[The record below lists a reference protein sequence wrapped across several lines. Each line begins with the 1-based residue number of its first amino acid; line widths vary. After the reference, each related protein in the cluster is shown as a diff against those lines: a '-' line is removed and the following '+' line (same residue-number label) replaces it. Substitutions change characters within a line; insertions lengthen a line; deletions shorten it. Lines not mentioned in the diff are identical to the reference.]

1 MKIAWLSDLD
11 LRGSGYKNISIP
23 VCSGLVGRGH
33 EVKAIGLGYNNE
45 EHPFPFAILPAGN
58 LREAVGSI
66 LNLQNM
72 WGAEAVVV
80 ALDIPLQEQIINHG
94 YLRDR
99 KLKYVG
105 MFPLEAPPLC
115 FSWSMV
121 LMQMDRCIA
130 ISEFGT
136 EEIRNAGVAHTDF
149 MQVGIDTE
157 AWKQTN
163 PEDKLKMRQSF
174 GFTDKEFVVLTVAD
188 NQERKNLVAAMD
200 MFAEFAKDKEHARYI
215 MVTREHNR
223 VGWKLRDYANE
234 IGISDKLMIFERG
247 MDHNQLWITY
257 AISDVFL
264 LPSKA
269 EGLGMPLLEAM
280 AVGLPCIAT
289 NCTGMAE
296 LLADGRGW
304 LLDYEYTHRDPFGN
318 GYRYWAK
325 KSDGVYALERFYAND
340 DDSVHIT
347 PERTRIMLTK
357 SRKYVE
363 GRTWDI
369 AVDQVEK
376 SLQTVCAPP
385 IVPSVV
391 PPSGSPNIGLL

>member
-1 MKIAWLSDLD
+1 MKIVWLSDLD

-23 VCSGLVGRGH
+23 VCSGLVERGH
-33 EVKAIGLGYNNE
+33 EVMAIGLGYNNE

-72 WGAEAVVV
+72 WEADAVVV

-99 KLKYVG
+99 TLKYVG

-115 FSWSMV
+115 FSWAMV
-121 LMQMDRCIA
+121 LMQMDGCIV

-136 EEIRNAGVAHTDF
+136 EEVKKAGVHNADF

-163 PEDKLKMRQSF
+163 PEDKLKMRQTF
-174 GFTDKEFVVLTVAD
+174 GFTEEEFVVLTVAD

-234 IGISDKLMIFERG
+234 IGISEKLMIFERG

-269 EGLGMPLLEAM
+269 EGLGLPLLEAM

-296 LLADGRGW
+296 LLADRRGF
-304 LLDYEYTHRDPFGN
+304 LVHYEWEHRDPFGN
-318 GYRYWAK
+318 GHRYWIDVSQGGWILEQIYERK
-325 KSDGVYALERFYAND
+325 DTNSIDGKRVDY
-340 DDSVHIT
+340 SVAI
-347 PERTRIMLTK
+347 
-357 SRKYVE
+357 SRQYVE
-363 GRTWDI
+363 SRTWDI
-369 AVDQVEK
+369 AVEQVEK
-376 SLQTVCAPP
+376 SLMKACAPP
-385 IVPSVV
+385 TVPSVV

>member
-1 MKIAWLSDLD
+1 MKIVWLSDLD

-23 VCSGLVGRGH
+23 VCSGLVERGH
-33 EVKAIGLGYNNE
+33 EVMAIGLGYNNE

-58 LREAVGSI
+58 LKESVGSI

-72 WGAEAVVV
+72 WGADAVVV

-94 YLRDR
+94 YLQNR

-105 MFPLEAPPLC
+105 LFPLEAPPLC
-115 FSWSMV
+115 FSWAMV
-121 LMQMDRCIA
+121 LMQMDGCIV

-136 EEIRNAGVAHTDF
+136 EEVRKAGVHHSDF
-149 MQVGIDTE
+149 MQVGIDAD

-163 PEDKLKMRQSF
+163 PEDKLKMRQAF
-174 GFTDKEFVVLTVAD
+174 GFTEDEFVVLTVAD

-200 MFAEFAKDKEHARYI
+200 MFAEFAKDKENARYI

-234 IGISDKLMIFERG
+234 IGISEKLMIFERG
-247 MDHNQLWITY
+247 MDHKQLWTTY
-257 AISDVFL
+257 AVSDVFL

-269 EGLGMPLLEAM
+269 EGLGLPLLEAM

-289 NCTGMAE
+289 KCTGMAE
-296 LLADGRGW
+296 LLADRRGF
-304 LLDYEYTHRDPFGN
+304 LVDYEWEHRDPFGN
-318 GYRYWAK
+318 GHRYWIDVSQGRWILEQIYERK
-325 KSDGVYALERFYAND
+325 DTNTIDGKRVDY
-340 DDSVHIT
+340 SVAI
-347 PERTRIMLTK
+347 
-357 SRKYVE
+357 SRQYVE
-363 GRTWDI
+363 QRTWDI
-369 AVDQVEK
+369 AVEQVEK
-376 SLQTVCAPP
+376 SLIKACAPP
-385 IVPSVV
+385 AVPSVV